1 MKRRTEYEKILDFC
15 DTGGHRFYGGVCGAV
30 LHGTGLAAMAA
41 ALVAAT
47 VPYWDDLREP
57 LPEEL

>member
-30 LHGTGLAAMAA
+30 LHGTGLAAQAGGTGDGV
-41 ALVAAT
+41 LCG
-47 VPYWDDLREP
+47 
-57 LPEEL
+57 